1 MCFGNSNDDSPI
13 PLSLSKLSEAVSV
26 TPAAAVLGLV
36 GLEANSVAK
45 LSNRNLLAAA
55 PFPDP
60 DDTEMAESVEARF
73 CVVEV
78 SILLMCRRFHEKN
91 DPCSINIFLLLMK
104 LHLPPLGE
112 ESKDA

>member
-1 MCFGNSNDDSPI
+1 MCFGNNNDDSPI

-26 TPAAAVLGLV
+26 TPAAVLGLV

-45 LSNRNLLAAA
+45 LSNRNLLAA

-78 SILLMCRRFHEKN
+78 SILVDVSPFPRKN
-91 DPCSINIFLLLMK
+91 GRCSINVFLLLIE

-112 ESKDA
+112 ESRDA

>member
-1 MCFGNSNDDSPI
+1 MCFGNCNDDSPI

-26 TPAAAVLGLV
+26 TPAAVLGLV

-45 LSNRNLLAAA
+45 LSNRNLLAA

-78 SILLMCRRFHEKN
+78 SIFVDVAVSTKN
-91 DPCSINIFLLLMK
+91 GRCSINVLL
-104 LHLPPLGE
+104 
-112 ESKDA
+112 